1 MMGEV
6 KMERVRTV
14 VGIDPG
20 TKKVGY
26 AVIAETNAGWR
37 VVDSGVF
44 QFSSRLSVHQRLA
57 MLYED
62 LLELLQD
69 HLPDCLIVEE
79 PHVRPFGMKSA
90 LVVAQS
96 VGVVKLAA
104 VKAGI
109 PVVSFPYTQA
119 KRILTGSG
127 SSSRE
132 VLAAAVQQILELPEL
147 PPWQDA
153 IDAMAFALC
162 YCLLTTSTRG
172 GASRKMI
179 GRLKGR
185 LVERHNQR
193 LVIDVNG
200 VGYEVFVPGVVA
212 RWAES
217 LKIGDEVELVTL
229 YLLQMEPGRATPM
242 LLGFRNELER
252 EFFER
257 LLSVPKLGVRGALQL
272 FAVPM
277 ATLAR
282 AIEDNDQKALMKL
295 PGVGRQR
302 ARELIAALQGKVAKF
317 ALLAEEE
324 VPTPL
329 ITDVVSEALE
339 ILQSLGY
346 TRTEAQR
353 MIDAALERLPKPSST
368 EELIRTVYQVQRE
381 KRE

>member
-1 MMGEV
+1 
-6 KMERVRTV
+6 
-14 VGIDPG
+14 
-20 TKKVGY
+20 
-26 AVIAETNAGWR
+26 
-37 VVDSGVF
+37 
-44 QFSSRLSVHQRLA
+44 
-57 MLYED
+57 
-62 LLELLQD
+62 
-69 HLPDCLIVEE
+69 
-79 PHVRPFGMKSA
+79 
-90 LVVAQS
+90 
-96 VGVVKLAA
+96 
-104 VKAGI
+104 
-109 PVVSFPYTQA
+109 
-119 KRILTGSG
+119 
-127 SSSRE
+127 
-132 VLAAAVQQILELPEL
+132 
-147 PPWQDA
+147 
-153 IDAMAFALC
+153 
-162 YCLLTTSTRG
+162 
-172 GASRKMI
+172 MI

-193 LVIDVNG
+193 LVVDVNG
-200 VGYEVFVPGVVA
+200 VGYEVLVPSVVA

-217 LKIGDEVELVTL
+217 LRVGDEVELVTL
-229 YLLQMEPGRATPM
+229 YLLQVEPGRATPM

-346 TRTEAQR
+346 TRTEAQK

>member
-1 MMGEV
+1 
-6 KMERVRTV
+6 
-14 VGIDPG
+14 
-20 TKKVGY
+20 
-26 AVIAETNAGWR
+26 
-37 VVDSGVF
+37 
-44 QFSSRLSVHQRLA
+44 
-57 MLYED
+57 
-62 LLELLQD
+62 
-69 HLPDCLIVEE
+69 
-79 PHVRPFGMKSA
+79 
-90 LVVAQS
+90 
-96 VGVVKLAA
+96 
-104 VKAGI
+104 
-109 PVVSFPYTQA
+109 
-119 KRILTGSG
+119 
-127 SSSRE
+127 
-132 VLAAAVQQILELPEL
+132 
-147 PPWQDA
+147 
-153 IDAMAFALC
+153 
-162 YCLLTTSTRG
+162 
-172 GASRKMI
+172 MI

-346 TRTEAQR
+346 TRTEAQK
-353 MIDAALERLPKPSST
+353 MIDASLERLPKPSST
-368 EELIRTVYQVQRE
+368 EELVRTVYQVQRE

>member
-1 MMGEV
+1 
-6 KMERVRTV
+6 
-14 VGIDPG
+14 
-20 TKKVGY
+20 
-26 AVIAETNAGWR
+26 
-37 VVDSGVF
+37 
-44 QFSSRLSVHQRLA
+44 
-57 MLYED
+57 
-62 LLELLQD
+62 
-69 HLPDCLIVEE
+69 
-79 PHVRPFGMKSA
+79 
-90 LVVAQS
+90 
-96 VGVVKLAA
+96 
-104 VKAGI
+104 
-109 PVVSFPYTQA
+109 
-119 KRILTGSG
+119 
-127 SSSRE
+127 
-132 VLAAAVQQILELPEL
+132 
-147 PPWQDA
+147 
-153 IDAMAFALC
+153 
-162 YCLLTTSTRG
+162 
-172 GASRKMI
+172 MI

-282 AIEDNDQKALMKL
+282 AIEDGDTKTLTQL

-302 ARELIAALQGKVAKF
+302 ARELIARLQGKVAKF

-324 VPTPL
+324 APVPTV
-329 ITDVVSEALE
+329 TDVVGEALE

-346 TRTEAQR
+346 SRPEAQR
-353 MIDAALERLPKPSST
+353 MIDAALERLPKPSNA

>member
-1 MMGEV
+1 
-6 KMERVRTV
+6 
-14 VGIDPG
+14 
-20 TKKVGY
+20 
-26 AVIAETNAGWR
+26 
-37 VVDSGVF
+37 
-44 QFSSRLSVHQRLA
+44 
-57 MLYED
+57 
-62 LLELLQD
+62 
-69 HLPDCLIVEE
+69 
-79 PHVRPFGMKSA
+79 
-90 LVVAQS
+90 
-96 VGVVKLAA
+96 
-104 VKAGI
+104 
-109 PVVSFPYTQA
+109 
-119 KRILTGSG
+119 
-127 SSSRE
+127 
-132 VLAAAVQQILELPEL
+132 
-147 PPWQDA
+147 
-153 IDAMAFALC
+153 
-162 YCLLTTSTRG
+162 
-172 GASRKMI
+172 MI

-193 LVIDVNG
+193 LVVDVNG
-200 VGYEVFVPGVVA
+200 VGYEVLVPSVVA

-217 LKIGDEVELVTL
+217 LRVGDEVELVTL
-229 YLLQMEPGRATPM
+229 YLLQVEPGRATPM

>member
-1 MMGEV
+1 
-6 KMERVRTV
+6 
-14 VGIDPG
+14 
-20 TKKVGY
+20 
-26 AVIAETNAGWR
+26 
-37 VVDSGVF
+37 
-44 QFSSRLSVHQRLA
+44 
-57 MLYED
+57 
-62 LLELLQD
+62 
-69 HLPDCLIVEE
+69 
-79 PHVRPFGMKSA
+79 
-90 LVVAQS
+90 
-96 VGVVKLAA
+96 
-104 VKAGI
+104 
-109 PVVSFPYTQA
+109 
-119 KRILTGSG
+119 
-127 SSSRE
+127 
-132 VLAAAVQQILELPEL
+132 
-147 PPWQDA
+147 
-153 IDAMAFALC
+153 
-162 YCLLTTSTRG
+162 
-172 GASRKMI
+172 MI

-193 LVIDVNG
+193 LVVDVNG
-200 VGYEVFVPGVVA
+200 VGYEVLVPSVVA

-217 LKIGDEVELVTL
+217 LRVGDEVELVTL
-229 YLLQMEPGRATPM
+229 YLLQVEPGRATPM

-346 TRTEAQR
+346 TRTEAQK
-353 MIDAALERLPKPSST
+353 MIDAALERLPKPSNA

>member
-1 MMGEV
+1 
-6 KMERVRTV
+6 
-14 VGIDPG
+14 
-20 TKKVGY
+20 
-26 AVIAETNAGWR
+26 
-37 VVDSGVF
+37 
-44 QFSSRLSVHQRLA
+44 
-57 MLYED
+57 
-62 LLELLQD
+62 
-69 HLPDCLIVEE
+69 
-79 PHVRPFGMKSA
+79 
-90 LVVAQS
+90 
-96 VGVVKLAA
+96 
-104 VKAGI
+104 
-109 PVVSFPYTQA
+109 
-119 KRILTGSG
+119 
-127 SSSRE
+127 
-132 VLAAAVQQILELPEL
+132 
-147 PPWQDA
+147 
-153 IDAMAFALC
+153 
-162 YCLLTTSTRG
+162 
-172 GASRKMI
+172 MI

-346 TRTEAQR
+346 TRTEAQK

-368 EELIRTVYQVQRE
+368 EELIRTVYQAQRE
-381 KRE
+381 RRE

>member
-1 MMGEV
+1 
-6 KMERVRTV
+6 
-14 VGIDPG
+14 
-20 TKKVGY
+20 
-26 AVIAETNAGWR
+26 
-37 VVDSGVF
+37 
-44 QFSSRLSVHQRLA
+44 
-57 MLYED
+57 
-62 LLELLQD
+62 
-69 HLPDCLIVEE
+69 
-79 PHVRPFGMKSA
+79 
-90 LVVAQS
+90 
-96 VGVVKLAA
+96 
-104 VKAGI
+104 
-109 PVVSFPYTQA
+109 
-119 KRILTGSG
+119 
-127 SSSRE
+127 
-132 VLAAAVQQILELPEL
+132 
-147 PPWQDA
+147 
-153 IDAMAFALC
+153 
-162 YCLLTTSTRG
+162 
-172 GASRKMI
+172 MI

-212 RWAES
+212 RWAEN
-217 LKIGDEVELVTL
+217 LKISDEVELVTL

-252 EFFER
+252 EFFEK

-302 ARELIAALQGKVAKF
+302 ARELVAALQGKVAKF

-324 VPTPL
+324 APPPTV
-329 ITDVVSEALE
+329 TDVVSEALE

-346 TRTEAQR
+346 SRSEAQR
-353 MIDAALERLPKPSST
+353 MIDAALERQPKPLSV

-381 KRE
+381 KKG

>member
-1 MMGEV
+1 
-6 KMERVRTV
+6 
-14 VGIDPG
+14 
-20 TKKVGY
+20 
-26 AVIAETNAGWR
+26 
-37 VVDSGVF
+37 
-44 QFSSRLSVHQRLA
+44 
-57 MLYED
+57 
-62 LLELLQD
+62 
-69 HLPDCLIVEE
+69 
-79 PHVRPFGMKSA
+79 
-90 LVVAQS
+90 
-96 VGVVKLAA
+96 
-104 VKAGI
+104 
-109 PVVSFPYTQA
+109 
-119 KRILTGSG
+119 
-127 SSSRE
+127 
-132 VLAAAVQQILELPEL
+132 
-147 PPWQDA
+147 
-153 IDAMAFALC
+153 
-162 YCLLTTSTRG
+162 
-172 GASRKMI
+172 MI
-179 GRLKGR
+179 GRLKGQ

-252 EFFER
+252 EFFEK

-302 ARELIAALQGKVAKF
+302 ARELVAALQGKVAKF

-324 VPTPL
+324 APTPL
-329 ITDVVSEALE
+329 VTDVISEAME

-346 TRTEAQR
+346 SRSEAQR

-381 KRE
+381 QRE

>member
-1 MMGEV
+1 
-6 KMERVRTV
+6 
-14 VGIDPG
+14 
-20 TKKVGY
+20 
-26 AVIAETNAGWR
+26 
-37 VVDSGVF
+37 
-44 QFSSRLSVHQRLA
+44 
-57 MLYED
+57 
-62 LLELLQD
+62 
-69 HLPDCLIVEE
+69 
-79 PHVRPFGMKSA
+79 
-90 LVVAQS
+90 
-96 VGVVKLAA
+96 
-104 VKAGI
+104 
-109 PVVSFPYTQA
+109 
-119 KRILTGSG
+119 
-127 SSSRE
+127 
-132 VLAAAVQQILELPEL
+132 
-147 PPWQDA
+147 
-153 IDAMAFALC
+153 
-162 YCLLTTSTRG
+162 
-172 GASRKMI
+172 MI

-193 LVIDVNG
+193 LVVDVNG
-200 VGYEVFVPGVVA
+200 VGYEVLVPSVVA

-217 LKIGDEVELVTL
+217 LRVGDEVELVTL
-229 YLLQMEPGRATPM
+229 YLLQVEPGRATPM

-282 AIEDNDQKALMKL
+282 AIEDGDTKTLTQL

-302 ARELIAALQGKVAKF
+302 ARELIARLQGKVAKF

-346 TRTEAQR
+346 TRTEAQK
-353 MIDAALERLPKPSST
+353 MIDAALERLPKPSNA

>member
-1 MMGEV
+1 
-6 KMERVRTV
+6 
-14 VGIDPG
+14 
-20 TKKVGY
+20 
-26 AVIAETNAGWR
+26 
-37 VVDSGVF
+37 
-44 QFSSRLSVHQRLA
+44 
-57 MLYED
+57 
-62 LLELLQD
+62 
-69 HLPDCLIVEE
+69 
-79 PHVRPFGMKSA
+79 
-90 LVVAQS
+90 
-96 VGVVKLAA
+96 
-104 VKAGI
+104 
-109 PVVSFPYTQA
+109 
-119 KRILTGSG
+119 
-127 SSSRE
+127 
-132 VLAAAVQQILELPEL
+132 
-147 PPWQDA
+147 
-153 IDAMAFALC
+153 
-162 YCLLTTSTRG
+162 
-172 GASRKMI
+172 MI

-193 LVIDVNG
+193 LVVDVNG
-200 VGYEVFVPGVVA
+200 VGYEVLVPSVVA

-217 LKIGDEVELVTL
+217 LRVGDEVELVTL
-229 YLLQMEPGRATPM
+229 YLLQVEPGRATPM

-353 MIDAALERLPKPSST
+353 MIDAALERLPKPSNA

>member
-1 MMGEV
+1 
-6 KMERVRTV
+6 
-14 VGIDPG
+14 
-20 TKKVGY
+20 
-26 AVIAETNAGWR
+26 
-37 VVDSGVF
+37 
-44 QFSSRLSVHQRLA
+44 
-57 MLYED
+57 
-62 LLELLQD
+62 
-69 HLPDCLIVEE
+69 
-79 PHVRPFGMKSA
+79 
-90 LVVAQS
+90 
-96 VGVVKLAA
+96 
-104 VKAGI
+104 
-109 PVVSFPYTQA
+109 
-119 KRILTGSG
+119 
-127 SSSRE
+127 
-132 VLAAAVQQILELPEL
+132 
-147 PPWQDA
+147 
-153 IDAMAFALC
+153 
-162 YCLLTTSTRG
+162 
-172 GASRKMI
+172 MI

-200 VGYEVFVPGVVA
+200 VGYEVFVPGIVA

-353 MIDAALERLPKPSST
+353 MIDAALERLPKPSNA

>member
-1 MMGEV
+1 
-6 KMERVRTV
+6 
-14 VGIDPG
+14 
-20 TKKVGY
+20 
-26 AVIAETNAGWR
+26 
-37 VVDSGVF
+37 
-44 QFSSRLSVHQRLA
+44 
-57 MLYED
+57 
-62 LLELLQD
+62 
-69 HLPDCLIVEE
+69 
-79 PHVRPFGMKSA
+79 
-90 LVVAQS
+90 
-96 VGVVKLAA
+96 
-104 VKAGI
+104 
-109 PVVSFPYTQA
+109 
-119 KRILTGSG
+119 
-127 SSSRE
+127 
-132 VLAAAVQQILELPEL
+132 
-147 PPWQDA
+147 
-153 IDAMAFALC
+153 
-162 YCLLTTSTRG
+162 
-172 GASRKMI
+172 MI

-252 EFFER
+252 EFFEK

-277 ATLAR
+277 AALAR

-302 ARELIAALQGKVAKF
+302 ARELVAALQGKVAKF

-324 VPTPL
+324 VPAPL
-329 ITDVVSEALE
+329 VTDVVSEALE
-339 ILQSLGY
+339 ILESLGY
-346 TRTEAQR
+346 TRSEAQR
-353 MIDAALERLPKPSST
+353 MIDAALERLPKPSSV

-381 KRE
+381 RRE

>member
-1 MMGEV
+1 
-6 KMERVRTV
+6 
-14 VGIDPG
+14 
-20 TKKVGY
+20 
-26 AVIAETNAGWR
+26 
-37 VVDSGVF
+37 
-44 QFSSRLSVHQRLA
+44 
-57 MLYED
+57 
-62 LLELLQD
+62 
-69 HLPDCLIVEE
+69 
-79 PHVRPFGMKSA
+79 
-90 LVVAQS
+90 
-96 VGVVKLAA
+96 
-104 VKAGI
+104 
-109 PVVSFPYTQA
+109 
-119 KRILTGSG
+119 
-127 SSSRE
+127 
-132 VLAAAVQQILELPEL
+132 
-147 PPWQDA
+147 
-153 IDAMAFALC
+153 
-162 YCLLTTSTRG
+162 
-172 GASRKMI
+172 MI

-252 EFFER
+252 EFFEK

-302 ARELIAALQGKVAKF
+302 ARELVAALQGKVAKF
-317 ALLAEEE
+317 ALLTEEE
-324 VPTPL
+324 APTPL
-329 ITDVVSEALE
+329 VTDVVSEALE

-346 TRTEAQR
+346 SRSEAQR
-353 MIDAALERLPKPSST
+353 MIDAALERLPKPSSV

-381 KRE
+381 RRE

>member
-1 MMGEV
+1 
-6 KMERVRTV
+6 
-14 VGIDPG
+14 
-20 TKKVGY
+20 
-26 AVIAETNAGWR
+26 
-37 VVDSGVF
+37 
-44 QFSSRLSVHQRLA
+44 
-57 MLYED
+57 
-62 LLELLQD
+62 
-69 HLPDCLIVEE
+69 
-79 PHVRPFGMKSA
+79 
-90 LVVAQS
+90 
-96 VGVVKLAA
+96 
-104 VKAGI
+104 
-109 PVVSFPYTQA
+109 
-119 KRILTGSG
+119 
-127 SSSRE
+127 
-132 VLAAAVQQILELPEL
+132 
-147 PPWQDA
+147 
-153 IDAMAFALC
+153 
-162 YCLLTTSTRG
+162 
-172 GASRKMI
+172 MI

-193 LVIDVNG
+193 LVVDVNG

-229 YLLQMEPGRATPM
+229 YLMQMEPGRATPM

-272 FAVPM
+272 FSAPM

-282 AIEDNDQKALMKL
+282 AIEDNDLKALMQL

-302 ARELIAALQGKVAKF
+302 ARELVAALQGRVAKF

-324 VPTPL
+324 APAPTV
-329 ITDVVSEALE
+329 TDVVTEALE

-353 MIDAALERLPKPSST
+353 MIDAALNRLPKPSSA

-381 KRE
+381 QYRENP

>member
-1 MMGEV
+1 
-6 KMERVRTV
+6 
-14 VGIDPG
+14 
-20 TKKVGY
+20 
-26 AVIAETNAGWR
+26 
-37 VVDSGVF
+37 
-44 QFSSRLSVHQRLA
+44 
-57 MLYED
+57 
-62 LLELLQD
+62 
-69 HLPDCLIVEE
+69 
-79 PHVRPFGMKSA
+79 
-90 LVVAQS
+90 
-96 VGVVKLAA
+96 
-104 VKAGI
+104 
-109 PVVSFPYTQA
+109 
-119 KRILTGSG
+119 
-127 SSSRE
+127 
-132 VLAAAVQQILELPEL
+132 
-147 PPWQDA
+147 
-153 IDAMAFALC
+153 
-162 YCLLTTSTRG
+162 
-172 GASRKMI
+172 MI

-193 LVIDVNG
+193 LVVDVNG
-200 VGYEVFVPGVVA
+200 VGYEVLVPSVVA

-229 YLLQMEPGRATPM
+229 YLLQVEPGRATPM

-346 TRTEAQR
+346 SRPEAQR
-353 MIDAALERLPKPSST
+353 MIDAALERLPKPSNA

-381 KRE
+381 KR

>member
-1 MMGEV
+1 
-6 KMERVRTV
+6 
-14 VGIDPG
+14 
-20 TKKVGY
+20 
-26 AVIAETNAGWR
+26 
-37 VVDSGVF
+37 
-44 QFSSRLSVHQRLA
+44 
-57 MLYED
+57 
-62 LLELLQD
+62 
-69 HLPDCLIVEE
+69 
-79 PHVRPFGMKSA
+79 
-90 LVVAQS
+90 
-96 VGVVKLAA
+96 
-104 VKAGI
+104 
-109 PVVSFPYTQA
+109 
-119 KRILTGSG
+119 
-127 SSSRE
+127 
-132 VLAAAVQQILELPEL
+132 
-147 PPWQDA
+147 
-153 IDAMAFALC
+153 
-162 YCLLTTSTRG
+162 
-172 GASRKMI
+172 MI

-193 LVIDVNG
+193 LVVDVNG
-200 VGYEVFVPGVVA
+200 VGYEVLVPSVVA

-217 LKIGDEVELVTL
+217 LRVGDEVELVTL
-229 YLLQMEPGRATPM
+229 YLLQVEPGRATPM
-242 LLGFRNELER
+242 LLGFRNKLER

-346 TRTEAQR
+346 TRTEAQK

>member
-1 MMGEV
+1 
-6 KMERVRTV
+6 
-14 VGIDPG
+14 
-20 TKKVGY
+20 
-26 AVIAETNAGWR
+26 
-37 VVDSGVF
+37 
-44 QFSSRLSVHQRLA
+44 
-57 MLYED
+57 
-62 LLELLQD
+62 
-69 HLPDCLIVEE
+69 
-79 PHVRPFGMKSA
+79 
-90 LVVAQS
+90 
-96 VGVVKLAA
+96 
-104 VKAGI
+104 
-109 PVVSFPYTQA
+109 
-119 KRILTGSG
+119 
-127 SSSRE
+127 
-132 VLAAAVQQILELPEL
+132 
-147 PPWQDA
+147 
-153 IDAMAFALC
+153 
-162 YCLLTTSTRG
+162 
-172 GASRKMI
+172 MI

-252 EFFER
+252 EFFEK

-277 ATLAR
+277 PTLAR

-302 ARELIAALQGKVAKF
+302 ARELVAALQGKVAKF

-324 VPTPL
+324 APAPL
-329 ITDVVSEALE
+329 VTDVASEALE
-339 ILQSLGY
+339 ILESLGY

-353 MIDAALERLPKPSST
+353 MIDAALERLPKPSSV

-381 KRE
+381 RKE

>member
-1 MMGEV
+1 
-6 KMERVRTV
+6 
-14 VGIDPG
+14 
-20 TKKVGY
+20 
-26 AVIAETNAGWR
+26 
-37 VVDSGVF
+37 
-44 QFSSRLSVHQRLA
+44 
-57 MLYED
+57 
-62 LLELLQD
+62 
-69 HLPDCLIVEE
+69 
-79 PHVRPFGMKSA
+79 
-90 LVVAQS
+90 
-96 VGVVKLAA
+96 
-104 VKAGI
+104 
-109 PVVSFPYTQA
+109 
-119 KRILTGSG
+119 
-127 SSSRE
+127 
-132 VLAAAVQQILELPEL
+132 
-147 PPWQDA
+147 
-153 IDAMAFALC
+153 
-162 YCLLTTSTRG
+162 
-172 GASRKMI
+172 MI

-252 EFFER
+252 EFFEK

-277 ATLAR
+277 PTLAR

-302 ARELIAALQGKVAKF
+302 ARELVAALQGKVAKF
-317 ALLAEEE
+317 ALLTEEE
-324 VPTPL
+324 APTLPV
-329 ITDVVSEALE
+329 TDVVSEALE

-346 TRTEAQR
+346 SRNEAQR
-353 MIDAALERLPKPSST
+353 MIDAALERLPKPSSV

-381 KRE
+381 RKE

>member
-1 MMGEV
+1 
-6 KMERVRTV
+6 
-14 VGIDPG
+14 
-20 TKKVGY
+20 
-26 AVIAETNAGWR
+26 
-37 VVDSGVF
+37 
-44 QFSSRLSVHQRLA
+44 
-57 MLYED
+57 
-62 LLELLQD
+62 
-69 HLPDCLIVEE
+69 
-79 PHVRPFGMKSA
+79 
-90 LVVAQS
+90 
-96 VGVVKLAA
+96 
-104 VKAGI
+104 
-109 PVVSFPYTQA
+109 
-119 KRILTGSG
+119 
-127 SSSRE
+127 
-132 VLAAAVQQILELPEL
+132 
-147 PPWQDA
+147 
-153 IDAMAFALC
+153 
-162 YCLLTTSTRG
+162 
-172 GASRKMI
+172 MI

-257 LLSVPKLGVRGALQL
+257 LLSVPKLGIRGALQL

-329 ITDVVSEALE
+329 ITDIVSEALE

-353 MIDAALERLPKPSST
+353 MIDAALERLPKPSSI
-368 EELIRTVYQVQRE
+368 EELIRTVYQAQRE
-381 KRE
+381 RRE

>member
-1 MMGEV
+1 
-6 KMERVRTV
+6 
-14 VGIDPG
+14 
-20 TKKVGY
+20 
-26 AVIAETNAGWR
+26 
-37 VVDSGVF
+37 
-44 QFSSRLSVHQRLA
+44 
-57 MLYED
+57 
-62 LLELLQD
+62 
-69 HLPDCLIVEE
+69 
-79 PHVRPFGMKSA
+79 
-90 LVVAQS
+90 
-96 VGVVKLAA
+96 
-104 VKAGI
+104 
-109 PVVSFPYTQA
+109 
-119 KRILTGSG
+119 
-127 SSSRE
+127 
-132 VLAAAVQQILELPEL
+132 
-147 PPWQDA
+147 
-153 IDAMAFALC
+153 
-162 YCLLTTSTRG
+162 
-172 GASRKMI
+172 MI

-193 LVIDVNG
+193 LVVDVNG
-200 VGYEVFVPGVVA
+200 VGYEVLVPSVVA

-217 LKIGDEVELVTL
+217 LRVGDEVELVTL
-229 YLLQMEPGRATPM
+229 YLLQVEPGRATPM

-346 TRTEAQR
+346 TRTEAQK

-368 EELIRTVYQVQRE
+368 EELIRTVYQAQRE
-381 KRE
+381 RRE

>member
-1 MMGEV
+1 
-6 KMERVRTV
+6 
-14 VGIDPG
+14 
-20 TKKVGY
+20 
-26 AVIAETNAGWR
+26 
-37 VVDSGVF
+37 
-44 QFSSRLSVHQRLA
+44 
-57 MLYED
+57 
-62 LLELLQD
+62 
-69 HLPDCLIVEE
+69 
-79 PHVRPFGMKSA
+79 
-90 LVVAQS
+90 
-96 VGVVKLAA
+96 
-104 VKAGI
+104 
-109 PVVSFPYTQA
+109 
-119 KRILTGSG
+119 
-127 SSSRE
+127 
-132 VLAAAVQQILELPEL
+132 
-147 PPWQDA
+147 
-153 IDAMAFALC
+153 
-162 YCLLTTSTRG
+162 
-172 GASRKMI
+172 MI

-193 LVIDVNG
+193 LVVDVNG
-200 VGYEVFVPGVVA
+200 VGYEVLVPSVVA

-217 LKIGDEVELVTL
+217 LRVGDEVELVTL
-229 YLLQMEPGRATPM
+229 YLLQVEPGRATPM

-353 MIDAALERLPKPSST
+353 MIDAALERLSKPSNA

>member
-1 MMGEV
+1 
-6 KMERVRTV
+6 
-14 VGIDPG
+14 
-20 TKKVGY
+20 
-26 AVIAETNAGWR
+26 
-37 VVDSGVF
+37 
-44 QFSSRLSVHQRLA
+44 
-57 MLYED
+57 
-62 LLELLQD
+62 
-69 HLPDCLIVEE
+69 
-79 PHVRPFGMKSA
+79 
-90 LVVAQS
+90 
-96 VGVVKLAA
+96 
-104 VKAGI
+104 
-109 PVVSFPYTQA
+109 
-119 KRILTGSG
+119 
-127 SSSRE
+127 
-132 VLAAAVQQILELPEL
+132 
-147 PPWQDA
+147 
-153 IDAMAFALC
+153 
-162 YCLLTTSTRG
+162 
-172 GASRKMI
+172 MI

-217 LKIGDEVELVTL
+217 LRIGDEVELVTL

-252 EFFER
+252 EFFEK

-302 ARELIAALQGKVAKF
+302 ARELVAALQGKVAKF

-324 VPTPL
+324 APVPTV
-329 ITDVVSEALE
+329 TDVVSEALE

-353 MIDAALERLPKPSST
+353 MIDAALERLPKPSSV
-368 EELIRTVYQVQRE
+368 EELIRAVYQVQRE
-381 KRE
+381 RGE